1 MSVMGRT
8 VTTIA
13 ELLGC
18 TPRHVKRIRARG
30 TTQLMIGYAI
40 ERQMRLDAESRAA
53 EATRTARR
61 ATAELERATGRADRL
76 EREAFTRRPR
86 VA

>member
-1 MSVMGRT
+1 MG
-8 VTTIA
+8 VDLDPGD
-13 ELLGC
+13 ELGDGAPDQRPDAGKL
-18 TPRHVKRIRARG
+18 RHG
-30 TTQLMIGYAI
+30 
-40 ERQMRLDAESRAA
+40 E
-53 EATRTARR
+53 ARR